1 MMDVLDES
9 ACSAMYSNIPC
20 SFDYFSLGGKV
31 PQEKFPGCRSDG

>member
-9 ACSAMYSNIPC
+9 ACSAMYSDIP
-20 SFDYFSLGGKV
+20 STFDYFSLGGKV